1 MHHKYQLQCIIRH
14 HSASQRIR
22 RHHRALQDI
31 LQCITRH
38 HSTPQ
43 RSTTQYKTPI
53 VSKETSGVSIWR
65 PAAACSRCCLEAI
78 DLTYASDTRTG
89 SNQRLFLQSR
99 KPAPYKTSRRMTS
112 QGITAHDIT
121 GHHSASQGIPT
132 HHNESHDIIT
142 HHNKSVKGDL
152 RGVHL
157 AACGRMFPLLSRGN
171 WSHICIRHTHGQ
183 QPTIVPSQF
192 ALVFGLA
199 LVFAFSFVFVF
210 VFTCVFTGR
219 IASLYLHLYLRAFSF
234 VSAFVFAFVFT
245 GSKSAEAG
253 RFFKY
258 SLKKQSN
265 CWRYFKNSDK
275 HWIRTLICELTY
287 LRTDIDRIS
296 SGIVTIIIN

>member
-1 MHHKYQLQCIIRH
+1 MNWTQWRRTCCRNTHQMRPSQRIAAHHR
-14 HSASQRIR
+14 ASQR
-22 RHHRALQDI
+22 
-31 LQCITRH
+31 
-38 HSTPQ
+38 
-43 RSTTQYKTPI
+43 
-53 VSKETSGVSIWR
+53 
-65 PAAACSRCCLEAI
+65 
-78 DLTYASDTRTG
+78 
-89 SNQRLFLQSR
+89 
-99 KPAPYKTSRRMTS
+99 
-112 QGITAHDIT
+112 IT

-265 CWRYFKNSDK
+265 CWRYFKNSDRD
-275 HWIRTLICELTY
+275 HNMRTYGRTY
-287 LRTDIDRIS
+287 IDRIS

>member
-1 MHHKYQLQCIIRH
+1 MC
-14 HSASQRIR
+14 ASQVSITV
-22 RHHRALQDI
+22 HYKTS
-31 LQCITRH
+31 QCITAH
-38 HSTPQ
+38 QKTPQ
-43 RSTTQYKTPI
+43 GITRH
-53 VSKETSGVSIWR
+53 
-65 PAAACSRCCLEAI
+65 
-78 DLTYASDTRTG
+78 LTVH
-89 SNQRLFLQSR
+89 
-99 KPAPYKTSRRMTS
+99 YKTSQHT
-112 QGITAHDIT
+112 TAQYNTVQDT
-121 GHHSASQGIPT
+121 
-132 HHNESHDIIT
+132 N
-142 HHNKSVKGDL
+142 SVKGDL

-275 HWIRTLICELTY
+275 HWIVTTIYETE
-287 LRTDIDRIS
+287 LRTSIELAQ
-296 SGIVTIIIN
+296 G